1 MFNLNAFIMKTLRG
15 MIGNYPDFQVREY
28 ALNWYAKG
36 TLTEDDLATV
46 ETLIEAQ
53 YVETET
59 EMTETETEMT
69 ETVTEEQEEATE

>member
-1 MFNLNAFIMKTLRG
+1 MKTLRG